1 MSIEVITRLIREL
14 IIIPFIIR
22 YYKFQSVSEFS
33 NHPNLPIRLER
44 SWWERIDSKET
55 SWVLHLCLNCARKI
69 SVVLSCGTP
78 NNLLPSFA
86 RDFPRKSFDHRI
98 MQWILA
104 CNSHPLSIIHLE
116 SPLIWQSPSPLSF
129 RYRANLTLVFNSL
142 LREQFHGF
150 NERVFLFQFPIKM
163 CIR

>member
-1 MSIEVITRLIREL
+1 MANWLNLFSNGKGKMSIEVITRLIREL
-14 IIIPFIIR
+14 IIIPFIR

-55 SWVLHLCLNCARKI
+55 SCVLHLCLNCARKI

-116 SPLIWQSPSPLSF
+116 SPLIWQSLLSF
-129 RYRANLTLVFNSL
+129 RYRANLTLVIK
-142 LREQFHGF
+142 GTIP
-150 NERVFLFQFPIKM
+150 RV
-163 CIR
+163 